1 MTSLLRSALRSVSQ
15 QSHLRFYSTAP
26 KAESLAQLVARLR
39 KETQAPIAKA
49 RQALTENHND
59 YTKALES
66 LLASAAKTSLKVA
79 SRTTKEGLVAVFSS
93 GSHAGLVEVNCETDF
108 VQRSDGFK
116 SAVSTIRGIV
126 QQQRGLEVKPVPGSS
141 LFSECS
147 DAESLKT
154 WSNANKVTPI
164 LVEAIAKMG
173 ENMKLRRVT
182 LTPMKPSMSLV
193 YGAFAHGSSDLM
205 GRIGAV
211 VALSI
216 SDAMNAPKEELAALA
231 RQLAQQVVGFDP
243 IYVRDT
249 DVKDMASLSPEE
261 LEAQILYRQQFLM
274 GGGTVEQVLENFRTK
289 HGVAIKV
296 VEFSRYVCGEGIE
309 VKESNFAE
317 EVLQQAGLKACE
329 TLG

>member
-1 MTSLLRSALRSVSQ
+1 MTSILRSALRSTFQ
-15 QSHLRFYSTAP
+15 QSHLRFHSTAP
-26 KAESLAQLVARLR
+26 KTESLAQLGAHLR
-39 KETQAPIAKA
+39 KETQGEQQSNLGTCTRPAKDFI
-49 RQALTENHND
+49 QKST
-59 YTKALES
+59 
-66 LLASAAKTSLKVA
+66 
-79 SRTTKEGLVAVFSS
+79 SRTPHKKEGLVAAFSS
-93 GSHAGLVEVNCETDF
+93 GSYAGLVEVNCETEF
-108 VQRSDGFK
+108 VQRSDVFK
-116 SAVSTIRGIV
+116 AAVSAIRGIV
-126 QQQRGLEVKPVPGSS
+126 EQQQRGLDVKPVPGSS
-141 LFSECS
+141 IFSECS

-154 WSNANKVTPI
+154 WSDANKVTPI

-182 LTPMKPSMSLV
+182 LTPREPSMSLV

-216 SDAMNAPKEELAALA
+216 SDAMNAPKQELAILSQ
-231 RQLAQQVVGFDP
+231 QLAQQVARFDP

-249 DVKDMASLSPEE
+249 DVKDLASLSSEE
-261 LEAQILYRQQFLM
+261 LEAQILYRQQFFM

-317 EVLQQAGLKACE
+317 EVLQQAGLKA
-329 TLG
+329 